1 MATRATTFAHRPAAP
16 GCLPRIARRA
26 ALLCG
31 LLAIGASWATAAAG
45 AATSVSTNW
54 AGYVAVQSASGSSHF
69 SSVSGTW
76 TQPSATC
83 SNGRAAYS
91 AVWVGLGGYS
101 ESASALAQVGTDA
114 DCTRSGHASYSV
126 WYELLPAGPV
136 SVALKVQPEDKLSA
150 SVTVRA
156 SHVTLRI
163 RNLSTGRRFSTTK
176 RVSKIDASSA
186 EWIVEAPS
194 VCLTTSSCATL
205 PLADFGTTL
214 FSSATATARGHT
226 GTIADADWSTS
237 ALELQQDASSGAGST
252 AALRNS
258 STRTLT
264 VATPS
269 AASAADGSFSVAWQ
283 QKSVQSEQPAAPT
296 LPGFNGGP
304 P

>member
-1 MATRATTFAHRPAAP
+1 MASLASSFAHRPTAA
-16 GCLPRIARRA
+16 GGWPRDARRA
-26 ALLCG
+26 ALLCA
-31 LLAIGASWATAAAG
+31 LLAIGAGWAPAAAG
-45 AATSVSTNW
+45 AATSVSRNW
-54 AGYVAVQSASGSSHF
+54 AGYVAVQSASGSSRF

-83 SNGRAAYS
+83 SNGKEAYS

-101 ESASALAQVGTDA
+101 ESASALEQVGTDA

-126 WYELLPAGPV
+126 WYELVPAAPV
-136 SVALKVQPEDKLSA
+136 SVALKVKPEDKLSA

-156 SHVTLRI
+156 KHVTLRI
-163 RNLSTGRRFSTTK
+163 RNLSTGRRFTITK
-176 RVSKIDASSA
+176 HVSKIDASSA

-205 PLADFGTTL
+205 ALADFGTTL

-226 GTIADADWSTS
+226 GTIADADWSAG
-237 ALELQQDASSGAGST
+237 ALELQQEAAAGAGSS
-252 AALRNS
+252 AALRGS

-269 AASAADGSFSVAWQ
+269 AASAADGSFSVDWQ
-283 QKSVQSEQPAAPT
+283 EKSVQSEQPAVPT
-296 LPGFNGGP
+296 LPGFAGGP

>member
-1 MATRATTFAHRPAAP
+1 M
-16 GCLPRIARRA
+16 PRIARRA

-31 LLAIGASWATAAAG
+31 LLAIGAGWATAAAG
-45 AATSVSTNW
+45 AATAVSTNW
-54 AGYVAVQSASGSSHF
+54 AGYVAAQSTSGSSRF

-76 TQPSATC
+76 TQPSVTC
-83 SNGRAAYS
+83 SNGKAAYS

-101 ESASALAQVGTDA
+101 ESASSLEQVGTDA

-126 WYELLPAGPV
+126 WYELLPAGSV

-156 SHVTLRI
+156 NHVTLRI

-176 RVSKIDASSA
+176 RVAKIDASSA

-194 VCLTTSSCATL
+194 VCLTTSSCTTL

-226 GTIADADWSTS
+226 GTIADADWSAS
-237 ALELQQDASSGAGST
+237 ALELQQGASFGAGSS

-258 STRTLT
+258 STRTVT

-269 AASAADGSFSVAWQ
+269 AASAADGSFSVTRQ
-283 QKSVQSEQPAAPT
+283 EKSVQSEQPAAPT

>member
-16 GCLPRIARRA
+16 GCLRRIARSA

-83 SNGRAAYS
+83 SNGKAAYS
-91 AVWVGLGGYS
+91 AVWVGLDGYS
-101 ESASALAQVGTDA
+101 ESASALEQVGTDA

-136 SVALKVQPEDKLSA
+136 SVALKVRPEDKLSA

-226 GTIADADWSTS
+226 GTIADADWTTS
-237 ALELQQDASSGAGST
+237 ALELQQDASSGAGSS

-283 QKSVQSEQPAAPT
+283 QESVQSEQPAAPT

>member
-1 MATRATTFAHRPAAP
+1 MRRAT
-16 GCLPRIARRA
+16 
-26 ALLCG
+26 LLCA
-31 LLAIGASWATAAAG
+31 LLAIGAGWATAAAG

-54 AGYVAVQSASGSSHF
+54 AGYVAVRSASGSSHF

-83 SNGRAAYS
+83 SNGKAAYS

-101 ESASALAQVGTDA
+101 ESASALEQVGTDA
-114 DCTRSGHASYSV
+114 DCTRAGHASYSV

-136 SVALKVQPEDKLSA
+136 SVALKVQPEDELSA

-156 SHVTLRI
+156 HHVTLRI
-163 RNLSTGRRFSTTK
+163 RNLTTGRRFTTTK

-194 VCLTTSSCATL
+194 VCLTASNCATL

-226 GTIADADWSTS
+226 GTIADADWSAG
-237 ALELQQDASSGAGST
+237 ALELQQDAGSGAGNS
-252 AALRNS
+252 AALRN

-283 QKSVQSEQPAAPT
+283 EKPVQSEQPAAPT
-296 LPGFNGGP
+296 LPGFDGGP